1 MEKLKPNQA
10 IYYKD
15 WKNND
20 KLLPARVLRCKRV
33 WCIISILK
41 PKTLN
46 DWETWEVEIDDCIPT
61 DDFTISKFDPIFG
74 YMIEWKKESA

>member
-15 WKNND
+15 WQNND
-20 KLLPARVLRCKRV
+20 KLIPAVVSRCKRIY
-33 WCIISILK
+33 CFISVLK
-41 PKTLN
+41 PNSLN
-46 DWETWEVEIDDCIPT
+46 DWETWEVNIENCIPT
-61 DDFTISKFDPIFG
+61 DDFTMSEFHSIFG